1 MQRGKINYPDR
12 ARQINDFSNM
22 VYDGGITPTD
32 IDGLIEYDDKCFI
45 FFELK
50 LDDAPLPGGQKKALV
65 RLIDDLSKP
74 AILIVA
80 WHNVE
85 DPSIDIDV
93 SLAVV
98 SCYYYCGK
106 WYTRKHIIT
115 LRGLVD
121 IFLKEHGG
129 ERFARYIANGAGPL
143 NNP

>member
-74 AILIVA
+74 SILIVA

-106 WYTRKHIIT
+106 WYTRKHTIT

-129 ERFARYIANGAGPL
+129 ERFARYISNGAGGR
-143 NNP
+143 